1 MIEEIPVEDLKRSVA
16 EVKNIEMTMMSAL
29 TRMEEKDEAI
39 NRNLEKLSAMEISI
53 SNSLSKFILIGS
65 ILIGAMMVGWGL
77 FSAWSVYIVSQN
89 NETQKTIVEN
99 RSSSLKRDSEM
110 DIKLTEL
117 QKEQKAIGDAVAE
130 NNYAIHA
137 HEDDQQNIN
146 STLLG
151 HIDAIVVKSKE
162 YLEAIAKSKHLDADQ
177 DNEMEGA
184 EHKRAVTRSTK

>member
-1 MIEEIPVEDLKRSVA
+1 MEDLKRSVA

-117 QKEQKAIGDAVAE
+117 QKEQKAISDAVAE

-137 HEDDQQNIN
+137 HEDEQQNIN
-146 STLLG
+146 STLLS
-151 HIDAIVVKSKE
+151 HIDSVVVKSKK
-162 YLEAIAKSKHLDADQ
+162 YLEAISKSKHLDADQ